1 MNFSREVLDDLVT
14 LYLAGEAS
22 ADTRALVEEQLAHD
36 PELARQVEEARSSRL
51 SLPTAP
57 PVTPTAE
64 KLALERTRQLL
75 KSRSSTLVVA
85 AIFTVLPLSFA
96 FDESGI
102 TYLLIR
108 DDPVVGTAWWLTA
121 AVMWIAH
128 LVIRRRL
135 RVAGL

>member
-1 MNFSREVLDDLVT
+1 MNVTRDVLNDLVT
-14 LYLAGEAS
+14 LYLADEAS
-22 ADTRALVEEQLAHD
+22 ADTRALVEEQLARD
-36 PELARQVEEARSSRL
+36 PALARQVEEARSGRL
-51 SLPTAP
+51 PLPPAP
-57 PVTPTAE
+57 PPTPTAE
-64 KLALERTRQLL
+64 KRALERTRQLL

-128 LVIRRRL
+128 IVVRRRL